1 MKRLEDSAD
10 CQYLYQAQIKDQL
23 VDKRQEERAEMST
36 QKGRLSIRR
45 KSIIHTE
52 LQVAGGYRPEFAS
65 SVGNTPVANQSTNKI
80 WKLME
85 KYLPN
90 TKEAIQSSVV
100 NHVEYT
106 LAKTRFDFTLLHCYQ
121 AVSHSVRDR
130 LIEAFNDTYQYFNN
144 KDVKYVYYLSLEY
157 LIGRCLQNALVN
169 LELESQYKEAMLDMG
184 YNLESVYEQEVDP
197 ALGNGGLGRLA
208 ACFLDSMAT
217 LNYPAWGYGLRYSYG
232 IFRQQIKDG
241 YQVEVPD
248 YWLDRG
254 NPWEIERLDVNFQ
267 IKFYGAVTKK
277 VQDGK
282 ERTTWEGSEIIVA
295 RAYDNPAPGYNTF
308 NTINLRLWR
317 SLPSSEFDFKSF
329 NQGDYFK
336 ALESRQRAE
345 FITSV
350 LYPNDSTYAGKELRL
365 KQQYLLVSA
374 TIQDAIRR
382 FKKKRKEWKE
392 WPKYNA
398 LQLNDT
404 HPALAIVELMRILID
419 IEGLEYED
427 AWELVYNSFAYT
439 NHTILPEALEKWGVE
454 LLGNLLPRHLE
465 IIYNINHIFLEK
477 ISRKYPNDWRKLST
491 LSLVEEG
498 THKTIRMAN
507 LSIVGSHAVN
517 GVAALHSQLLT
528 TTLFKDFYELRPT
541 KFQNKT
547 NGVTPR
553 RWIRCAN
560 PGLSALLNDVVGSDD
575 WVIDMDI
582 LKNFQKI
589 ADDPAIQNRWMQ
601 VKRQNKEKLYW
612 WVKERCGVDL
622 NLDSLF
628 DIQVKRIHE
637 YKRQLMNILY
647 VIRRYLDIKKTP
659 AEERRKLFVP
669 RSIMFGG
676 KAAPGYITAKRII
689 RLVNAVSQKV
699 NNDQEIG
706 DLLKVVFLPNYNV
719 SNAQVIIPASELSQH
734 ISTAGL
740 EASGTSNMKFV
751 MNGCLIIGT
760 MDGANVEIAEEV
772 GEENMFIFGARVEQ
786 VEELRNKMRNSNY
799 RDYFGPR
806 LTEVCD
812 AISNDLFG
820 YKYDLDALLDTIRN
834 KNDYYILAA
843 DFESYCEA
851 QQRVDNLYKN
861 KSEWTKKSIL
871 NTLRSGKFSSDRTI
885 RQYAEEIWDL
895 EPCEIPNPSKS
906 EQERFIL
913 KNAN

>member
-1 MKRLEDSAD
+1 MSA
-10 CQYLYQAQIKDQL
+10 
-23 VDKRQEERAEMST
+23 

-45 KSIIHTE
+45 KSIVHSE

-65 SVGNTPVANQSTNKI
+65 SVGNTPVASQSTSKI

-90 TKEAIQSSVV
+90 SKEAIQSSVV

-169 LELESQYKEAMLDMG
+169 LELEGQYKEAMLDMG

-254 NPWEIERLDVNFQ
+254 NPWEIERLDVNYQ
-267 IKFYGAVTKK
+267 IKFYGSITKK
-277 VQDGK
+277 VEDGK
-282 ERTTWEGSEIIVA
+282 ERTIWEGSEIIVA
-295 RAYDNPAPGYNTF
+295 RAYDNPIPGYNTF

-404 HPALAIVELMRILID
+404 HPALAIVELMRILTD
-419 IEGLEYED
+419 IEGLEYEE
-427 AWELVYNSFAYT
+427 AWEVVYNSFAYT

-528 TTLFKDFYELRPT
+528 TNLFKDFYELRPA

-575 WVIDMDI
+575 WILDMDI

-622 NLDSLF
+622 NIDSLF

-699 NNDQEIG
+699 NNDQEVG

-812 AISNDLFG
+812 AISSDLFG

-834 KNDYYILAA
+834 KNDYYILGA

-851 QQRVDNLYKN
+851 QQRVDNLYRN

-871 NTLRSGKFSSDRTI
+871 NSLRSGKFSSDRTI

-906 EQERFIL
+906 EKERFIQR
-913 KNAN
+913 NIN

>member
-1 MKRLEDSAD
+1 MSA
-10 CQYLYQAQIKDQL
+10 
-23 VDKRQEERAEMST
+23 

-45 KSIIHTE
+45 KSIVHTE

-169 LELESQYKEAMLDMG
+169 LELEGQYKEAMLDMG

-267 IKFYGAVTKK
+267 IKFYGSVTKK
-277 VQDGK
+277 VEDGK
-282 ERTTWEGSEIIVA
+282 ERTIWEGSEIIVA
-295 RAYDNPAPGYNTF
+295 RAYDNPVPGYNTF

-404 HPALAIVELMRILID
+404 HPALAIVELMRILTD
-419 IEGLEYED
+419 IEGLEYEE

-439 NHTILPEALEKWGVE
+439 NHTILPEALEKWGVD

-477 ISRKYPNDWRKLST
+477 ISRKYPNDWRKLSA

-528 TTLFKDFYELRPT
+528 STLFKDFYELRPT

-575 WVIDMDI
+575 WILDMDI

-622 NLDSLF
+622 NIDSLF

-786 VEELRNKMRNSNY
+786 VEEQRNKMRNSNY

-820 YKYDLDALLDTIRN
+820 YKYDLEALLDTIRN
-834 KNDYYILAA
+834 KNDYYILGA

-851 QQRVDNLYKN
+851 QQRVDNLYRN

-871 NTLRSGKFSSDRTI
+871 NSLRSGKFSSDRTI

-906 EQERFIL
+906 EKERFIQ
-913 KNAN
+913 KNINL